1 MTKDE
6 LRAKANELP
15 LLPGVYLMM
24 DKTGQVI
31 YVGKAIKL
39 KNRVS
44 QYFQDTAS
52 HNDKTR
58 RMVSQVDRFDTI
70 IVRTEFEALILENS
84 LIKRHMPRYNILLK
98 DDKGYPFVRLDEKAD
113 YPRFTL
119 VTRPAEDGARYFGP
133 FGGRSETRQAIDAVC
148 AALRLP
154 TCSRRFPRDIGKE
167 RPCLNHHIG
176 RCDGFCR
183 PDGPD
188 AAEYRRRIAQAVR
201 LFEGRLRQV
210 TAELT
215 AQMTAAAEALDF
227 EQAAALRDR
236 IRALSVLSKNQKV
249 IAGICADTDVW
260 GVYTGPARAGCAVL
274 HIENGDLLG
283 RRVEVLPVAEDDA
296 ALLGAVVPQYYL
308 DRELLPREILLPLP
322 MVRSLF
328 DYEKEVSAIELSLV
342 PGADINSV
350 KSCIKSL
357 LGDDFSVKDR
367 YEQQE
372 ASFRMMQGEKW
383 MIFLILCFI
392 LILALFNVIGSLSM
406 LMIEKKEDVRT
417 LRNMGADDRL
427 IRRIFLFE
435 GWMISGLGALI
446 GIVIGLALCL
456 LQQELGIIKLGQAA
470 GSFIIDAYPVRV
482 EAGDILIVFITVLSI
497 GFLAAWYPVHYLGKK
512 WLTR

>member
-1 MTKDE
+1 MNFPFYIA
-6 LRAKANELP
+6 RR
-15 LLPGVYLMM
+15 YLFS
-24 DKTGQVI
+24 K
-31 YVGKAIKL
+31 K
-39 KNRVS
+39 
-44 QYFQDTAS
+44 S
-52 HNDKTR
+52 HNAINIIS
-58 RMVSQVDRFDTI
+58 MVSVCGVVVATM
-70 IVRTEFEALILENS
+70 AL
-84 LIKRHMPRYNILLK
+84 
-98 DDKGYPFVRLDEKAD
+98 
-113 YPRFTL
+113 
-119 VTRPAEDGARYFGP
+119 
-133 FGGRSETRQAIDAVC
+133 VC
-148 AALRLP
+148 
-154 TCSRRFPRDIGKE
+154 
-167 RPCLNHHIG
+167 
-176 RCDGFCR
+176 
-183 PDGPD
+183 
-188 AAEYRRRIAQAVR
+188 
-201 LFEGRLRQV
+201 
-210 TAELT
+210 
-215 AQMTAAAEALDF
+215 
-227 EQAAALRDR
+227 
-236 IRALSVLSKNQKV
+236 ALSVLNGFVGLVSSMLGNFDPELKIQPVHGKV
-249 IAGICADTDVW
+249 FDPNLPAVREVKELPEVALFCEVLQDNAQVRYRDRQITATVKGVDDTFGRLTRIDSILVDSRDGSFVLSDEVANYANLGVGTAFSLGVRPNYADPLEIYAPKRNEKVNLATTYIYTLSLHDALPIYLEYAFVG
-260 GVYTGPARAGCAVL
+260 GVYATNQQMYD
-274 HIENGDLLG
+274 ENF
-283 RRVEVLPVAEDDA
+283 V
-296 ALLGAVVPQYYL
+296 
-308 DRELLPREILLPLP
+308 LLPLP

-350 KSCIKSL
+350 KSRIKSL